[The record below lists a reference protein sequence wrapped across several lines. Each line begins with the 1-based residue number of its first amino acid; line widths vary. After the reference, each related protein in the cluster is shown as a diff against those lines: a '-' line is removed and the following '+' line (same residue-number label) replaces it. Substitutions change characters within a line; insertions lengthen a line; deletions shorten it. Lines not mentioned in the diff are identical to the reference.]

1 MDSPITPPL
10 QIMAVRLTE
19 ERQRQGRSIAD
30 VARSAGIAKS
40 TLSQLE
46 SAQGNPGIETL
57 WSLCVALN
65 IPFASLFETPKSR
78 VTVLRRGEGIQ
89 VSAENAY
96 YHAFLLSSASAVN
109 RRDLYT
115 ITAQPG
121 KDRISE
127 PHMAQVTEHILLMTG
142 SAVVGTLDE
151 PATLLPGDYISY
163 PGDVPHIFKA
173 LEPDTT
179 AVMIIEH

>member
-65 IPFASLFETPKSR
+65 IPFASLFETPKS
-78 VTVLRRGEGIQ
+78 G
-89 VSAENAY
+89 
-96 YHAFLLSSASAVN
+96 
-109 RRDLYT
+109 
-115 ITAQPG
+115 
-121 KDRISE
+121 
-127 PHMAQVTEHILLMTG
+127 
-142 SAVVGTLDE
+142 
-151 PATLLPGDYISY
+151 
-163 PGDVPHIFKA
+163 
-173 LEPDTT
+173 
-179 AVMIIEH
+179 

>member
-1 MDSPITPPL
+1 MEPSASPPL
-10 QIMAVRLTE
+10 EIMAATLTQ

-30 VARSAGIAKS
+30 IARSAGIAKS

-57 WSLCVALN
+57 WALCVALN

-96 YHAFLLSSASAVN
+96 YHAFLLSSASSVN

-115 ITAQPG
+115 ITAQPA
-121 KDRISE
+121 KIACPNRIW
-127 PHMAQVTEHILLMTG
+127 LR
-142 SAVVGTLDE
+142 
-151 PATLLPGDYISY
+151 
-163 PGDVPHIFKA
+163 
-173 LEPDTT
+173 
-179 AVMIIEH
+179 